1 MAEQALFVTQ
11 EDVKRFTAM
20 NGNVDIDKFV
30 QFIKIAQDIHI
41 LNYLGQ
47 DLFLKIQ
54 SDIVAGTL
62 TGNYLNL
69 NNLYIKPML
78 IHWAMVEYLPFAAYT
93 IANKGMFKHNA
104 SDADTISKTETEYLV
119 MKEQSI
125 AQNYTR
131 RFIDYMELNESL
143 FPEYS
148 SNGLHEVKPD
158 KQADFGGW
166 FL

>member
-1 MAEQALFVTQ
+1 MAEQALFVTTD
-11 EDVKRFTAM
+11 DVKRFTSM
-20 NGNVDIDKFV
+20 NGNVDVDKFV

-47 DLFLKIQ
+47 DLFVKIQ
-54 SDIVAGTL
+54 TDIVDGTL
-62 TGNYLNL
+62 TGDYLNL

-93 IANKGMFKHNA
+93 IANKGMFKHGS
-104 SDADTISKTETEYLV
+104 SDAEIATKTETEYLV

-131 RFIDYMELNESL
+131 RFIDYMQLNESL
-143 FPEYS
+143 FPEYL
-148 SNGLHEVKPD
+148 SNGSHEVKPD

-166 FL
+166 YL